1 MTPIVDSGFHIV
13 GGREVHYR
21 RTGTEG
27 PAVVLVHAFPW
38 SSETLTPLL
47 EMAPRICT
55 VFAVDAPGY
64 GLSEA
69 LGGADPD
76 ITDYATALDETL
88 ASLGVEQFAL
98 YGVHSGAL
106 VAAALAAQAG
116 SRVTNIVL
124 DGLPLW
130 TTDERAEL
138 ERRFFPRLEPAWDG
152 SHIVKAWSWCR
163 DQHMFQPWYRK
174 EPGARIDKREPDA
187 GYIDRRVVEMLR
199 AGSGYRS
206 GFEAAFRF
214 DIGAALERIV
224 APLTVVSRRGDLY
237 ASHARRLAGGIAFA
251 AIEDEEEPSPAV
263 WRLVG
268 DTLPPAPAP
277 APPNSGFSD
286 TRSSRTYVPT
296 SRGGLLARSEP
307 GRGRPLV
314 MLHAS
319 PTSSVLLL
327 PLMRELRG
335 ARPIVS
341 FDTLGNGDSAKPDP
355 ATQLTIADLATT
367 VGEAIDGLGIGAF
380 DLYGSHTG
388 SLTAME
394 LAIQRPQVNDLI
406 LAGVTMFDDGDR
418 PDLISRADAL
428 GRYLP
433 AYQPTWDG
441 THLLWAWN
449 FRRSFT
455 LYWPWY
461 DRTPAGI
468 RHVPMVSLDA
478 FHAAFV
484 EFLKSGPTYRVPYRA
499 ALEYPTRARLPLLE
513 TRTLIG
519 TQADDPLQAYTN
531 EAVSLAPRAVATT
544 LPDGAGDVAAAYD
557 EFLTASSKTAHR

>member
-1 MTPIVDSGFHIV
+1 
-13 GGREVHYR
+13 
-21 RTGTEG
+21 
-27 PAVVLVHAFPW
+27 
-38 SSETLTPLL
+38 
-47 EMAPRICT
+47 
-55 VFAVDAPGY
+55 
-64 GLSEA
+64 
-69 LGGADPD
+69 
-76 ITDYATALDETL
+76 
-88 ASLGVEQFAL
+88 
-98 YGVHSGAL
+98 
-106 VAAALAAQAG
+106 
-116 SRVTNIVL
+116 
-124 DGLPLW
+124 
-130 TTDERAEL
+130 
-138 ERRFFPRLEPAWDG
+138 
-152 SHIVKAWSWCR
+152 
-163 DQHMFQPWYRK
+163 
-174 EPGARIDKREPDA
+174 
-187 GYIDRRVVEMLR
+187 MLR
-199 AGSGYRS
+199 AGSDYRS

-224 APLTVVSRRGDLY
+224 APVTLVGRRGDLF
-237 ASHARRLAGGIAFA
+237 ASHAGRLAGGIAPT
-251 AIEDEEEPSPAV
+251 AIEDEDEPSSAI
-263 WRLVG
+263 WRLLG
-268 DTLPPAPAP
+268 DTLPAAPAP

-286 TRSSRTYVPT
+286 TRPSRTYVPT

-327 PLMRELRG
+327 PLMRELSG

-355 ATQLTIADLATT
+355 TTQLTIRDLATT
-367 VGEAIDGLGIGAF
+367 VGEAIDELGIGDF

-394 LAIQRPQVNDLI
+394 LAIQRPQDNDLI
-406 LAGVTMFDDGDR
+406 NAGVTMFDDSNR

-428 GRYLP
+428 ERYLP
-433 AYQPTWDG
+433 AYEPAWDG

-468 RHVPMVSLDA
+468 RHVPMVALEA

-484 EFLKSGPTYRVPYRA
+484 EFLKSGPTYHVPYRA

-531 EAVSLAPRAVATT
+531 EAVSLAPHAIGIT
-544 LPDGAGDVAAAYD
+544 LPDGADDVAAAYD
-557 EFLTASSKTAHR
+557 EFLTASSETAHR